1 MNKTFKVIFN
11 RARATLMVAN
21 EITRSVQKKGTKTV
35 LASAVALALSSTAVA
50 AEVGKAWNNSIGDGT
65 TQGNVSVNYSNS
77 NDSAYGVL
85 VQSGAAGEFKGIK
98 ANDKNSLSIEVK
110 DVTSSGGSS
119 NGTVYGI
126 ISQKTISNTDTPPPF
141 RRG

>member
-50 AEVGKAWNNSIGDGT
+50 AEVGKAWNNPIDDGA
-65 TQGNVSVNYSNS
+65 TQENVSVNYSNS

-85 VQSGAAGEFKGIK
+85 VQSGAAGEFKGHK
-98 ANDKNSLSIEVK
+98 EYDKNSLSISVK
-110 DVTSSGGSS
+110 DSSIGTGSS
-119 NGTVYGI
+119 SGTVYGI
-126 ISQKTISNTDTPPPF
+126 ISQKSSTDTPPISV
-141 RRG
+141 GMIS